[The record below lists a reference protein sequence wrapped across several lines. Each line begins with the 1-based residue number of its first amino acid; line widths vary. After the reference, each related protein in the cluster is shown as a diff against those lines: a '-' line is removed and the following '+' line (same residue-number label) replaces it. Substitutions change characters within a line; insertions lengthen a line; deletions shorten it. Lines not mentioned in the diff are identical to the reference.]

1 MSGFQ
6 RPIQNAVIHLRLCV
20 LQKLLTTISRY
31 WKTHYWKIQLSS
43 QLMNDTRTI
52 KIKNFEDI
60 NFQGPTFNEIL
71 ENL

>member
-1 MSGFQ
+1 
-6 RPIQNAVIHLRLCV
+6 
-20 LQKLLTTISRY
+20 
-31 WKTHYWKIQLSS
+31 
-43 QLMNDTRTI
+43 MNDTRTI